1 MALGA
6 VGIWSVLTFGVTP
19 LRVESSSM
27 APTFRSGDELLV
39 DQVSLLAGPPRRRDI
54 VTLHGPDKGQLLVK
68 RVAAVGGDTV
78 GIEDGVLV
86 VNGRPVR
93 ESYVDQNSMDSVY
106 FGPVTVA
113 KGSVFVLGDNRSTS
127 VDSRSFGA
135 VPLGDI
141 EGRVLASV
149 SFHD

>member
-1 MALGA
+1 M
-6 VGIWSVLTFGVTP
+6 
-19 LRVESSSM
+19 
-27 APTFRSGDELLV
+27 
-39 DQVSLLAGPPRRRDI
+39 
-54 VTLHGPDKGQLLVK
+54 TLHGPDNGQLLVK

-93 ESYVDQNSMDSVY
+93 ESYVNHDSVDSVY
-106 FGPVTVA
+106 FGPVTVPN
-113 KGSVFVLGDNRSTS
+113 GSVFVRGDNRSAS

-141 EGRVLASV
+141 EGRVLASF
-149 SFHD
+149 SLHG